1 MSRPLHDPLL
11 PPNHTTLEA
20 AVSLSMASTLNPETI
35 RHLWNAQTCPVGLL
49 PWLAWSL
56 AVNEWDDQWQAHIKR
71 KVIAESVSIHRQKGS
86 VASVIRALS
95 AAGYPSAQIDERRYG
110 HSRDGSTLRD
120 GWPVY
125 GGQHPYVYR
134 VRLNGLISVRQA
146 AQIRRILANTAPVRC
161 HLHSLDFRAQ
171 LLHNKAAIRDGSY
184 TRGAIHA

>member
-1 MSRPLHDPLL
+1 MSDTEHDPLL
-11 PPNHTTLEA
+11 PPNQTQTEA
-20 AVSLSMASTLNPETI
+20 AVALSMASKLNPDTI
-35 RHLWNAQTCPVGLL
+35 RHLWNPQTCPVSLL

-56 AVNEWDDQWQAHIKR
+56 AVSEWDDNWQTSIKR
-71 KVIAESVSIHRQKGS
+71 KVIAESVAIHRQKGS
-86 VASVIRALS
+86 VASVQRALS
-95 AAGYPSAQIDERRYG
+95 AAGYPYAQIDEKRHGQR
-110 HSRDGSTLRD
+110 RDGNTLRD

-184 TRGAIHA
+184 TRGAVHV